1 MKDDKVKVAILKG
14 IESKGAVPIAE
25 EIVDEIFSDEAQNQY
40 FIDSI
45 FDDKSQIV
53 TNSDNLVS
61 NEEAFENVSEDA
73 KSDAESNE
81 DIKEEQQQSFG
92 KFKNPTEL
100 YKAYCELEREFT
112 KRSQKLKQ
120 LESEQGGFASE
131 EQWHAAVDKFFNETP
146 SAKNFAKDIACK
158 IMEEPEL
165 KNDKNCLSVAL
176 TRVLL
181 DKFKSPE
188 ELIHDGQFL
197 EKYVF
202 GSEDIKDRIVKEYL
216 SGVRS
221 GQPPIMMVD
230 GGTQCVAPSL
240 KPRTIQEA
248 GMMFLKNNR

>member
-1 MKDDKVKVAILKG
+1 MKEDRVKEAILKG
-14 IESKGAVPIAE
+14 IETQGEVPVAE
-25 EIVDEIFSDEAQNQY
+25 EIVDEIFSDKAQNQY

-53 TNSDNLVS
+53 TNNDNKTPDVEAEKDLQDDNQDS
-61 NEEAFENVSEDA
+61 TENEGEN
-73 KSDAESNE
+73 
-81 DIKEEQQQSFG
+81 KEQKQNFG
-92 KFKNPTEL
+92 KFKNPSEL

-131 EQWHAAVDKFFNETP
+131 EQWREAVDKFFNETP
-146 SAKNFAKDIACK
+146 SAKSFAKEIACK
-158 IMEEPEL
+158 IMEEPQL
-165 KNDKNCLSVAL
+165 KNDRNCLSVAL

-188 ELIHDGQFL
+188 ELMQDGQFL

-202 GSEDIKDRIVKEYL
+202 GSKDVKDRIVSEYL
-216 SGVRS
+216 SSVRN
-221 GQPPIMMVD
+221 GQPPIILVEN
-230 GGTQCVAPSL
+230 GTQCVAPSL

>member
-1 MKDDKVKVAILKG
+1 MKEDRVKEAILKG
-14 IESKGAVPIAE
+14 IETQGKVPVAE
-25 EIVDEIFSDEAQNQY
+25 EIVDEIFSDKAQNQY

-53 TNSDNLVS
+53 TNNDNKTPDVEAEKDLQDDNQDS
-61 NEEAFENVSEDA
+61 TENEGEN
-73 KSDAESNE
+73 
-81 DIKEEQQQSFG
+81 KEQKQNFG
-92 KFKNPTEL
+92 KFKNPSEL

-131 EQWHAAVDKFFNETP
+131 EQWREAVDKFFNETP
-146 SAKNFAKDIACK
+146 SAKSFAKEIACK
-158 IMEEPEL
+158 IMEEPQL
-165 KNDKNCLSVAL
+165 KNDRNCLSVAL

-188 ELIHDGQFL
+188 ELMQDGQFL

-202 GSEDIKDRIVKEYL
+202 GSKDVKDRIVSEYL
-216 SGVRS
+216 SSVRN
-221 GQPPIMMVD
+221 GQPPIILVEN
-230 GGTQCVAPSL
+230 GTQCVAPSL

>member
-1 MKDDKVKVAILKG
+1 MKEDRVKEAILKG
-14 IESKGAVPIAE
+14 IETQGKVPVAE
-25 EIVDEIFSDEAQNQY
+25 EIVDEIFSDKAQNQY

-53 TNSDNLVS
+53 TNNDNKTPDVEAEKDLQDDKQDS
-61 NEEAFENVSEDA
+61 TENEGEN
-73 KSDAESNE
+73 
-81 DIKEEQQQSFG
+81 KEQKQNFG
-92 KFKNPTEL
+92 KFKNPSEL
-100 YKAYCELEREFT
+100 YKAYRELEREFT

-131 EQWHAAVDKFFNETP
+131 EQWREAVDKFFNETP
-146 SAKNFAKDIACK
+146 SAKSFAKEIACK
-158 IMEEPEL
+158 IMEEPQL
-165 KNDKNCLSVAL
+165 KNDRNCLSVAL

-188 ELIHDGQFL
+188 ELMQDGQFL

-202 GSEDIKDRIVKEYL
+202 GSKDVKDRIVSEYL
-216 SGVRS
+216 SSVRN
-221 GQPPIMMVD
+221 GQPPIILVEN
-230 GGTQCVAPSL
+230 GTQCVAPSL

>member
-1 MKDDKVKVAILKG
+1 MKEDRVKEAILKG
-14 IESKGAVPIAE
+14 IETQGKVPVAD
-25 EIVDEIFSDEAQNQY
+25 EIVDEIFSDEAQNKY

-53 TNSDNLVS
+53 TNNDNQTPDVEA
-61 NEEAFENVSEDA
+61 EEGLQEDKQKETENDGEN
-73 KSDAESNE
+73 K
-81 DIKEEQQQSFG
+81 EQQQNFG

-131 EQWHAAVDKFFNETP
+131 EQWREAVDKFFNETP
-146 SAKNFAKDIACK
+146 SAKSFAKEIACK
-158 IMEEPEL
+158 IMEEPQL
-165 KNDKNCLSVAL
+165 KNDRNCLSVAL

-188 ELIHDGQFL
+188 ELMQDGQFL

-202 GSEDIKDRIVKEYL
+202 GSKDVKDRIVSEYL
-216 SGVRS
+216 SGVRN
-221 GQPPIMMVD
+221 GQPPIILVEN
-230 GGTQCVAPSL
+230 GTQCVAPSL